1 LTKVLKAHGF
11 SGCGKSL
18 VLGGAALQRCDK
30 NFIFIGG
37 FSRWG
42 QGF

>member
-18 VLGGAALQRCDK
+18 VLGGAALQRCD
-30 NFIFIGG
+30 NASRSIGG
-37 FSRWG
+37 FSR
-42 QGF
+42 